1 MECWCT
7 RERLEQHGRI
17 MKIPLREEDVDK
29 YSGKK
34 LRIGYYV
41 SNGFVKPCPAVARV
55 VREAKQIL

>member
-1 MECWCT
+1 
-7 RERLEQHGRI
+7 